1 MGTFSTATKETSDM
15 KKPEGYNERESAK
28 RIERFDLEK
37 RIEKLIQAS
46 VDCQMGATLESA
58 GKTLM
63 GLFDEHSETRKIIP
77 KVVELMQAKEKE
89 KQAKEKR
96 IEKLIQALI
105 DCTGKTIM
113 QARDELMVLDL
124 GDENLSMVVHA
135 AMRMERM
142 KGETAQ

>member
-1 MGTFSTATKETSDM
+1 M

-46 VDCQMGATLESA
+46 VDCQMDATLESA

-105 DCTGKTIM
+105 DCTGKTVT

-124 GDENLSMVVHA
+124 GDENLTLVVHA
-135 AMRMERM
+135 AMRLERIN
-142 KGETAQ
+142 KGESY

>member
-1 MGTFSTATKETSDM
+1 M
-15 KKPEGYNERESAK
+15 KKPEGYNERENAK

-46 VDCQMGATLESA
+46 VDCQMGTTLESA

-89 KQAKEKR
+89 KQAKAKR

-105 DCTGKTIM
+105 DCTGKTVT

-124 GDENLSMVVHA
+124 GDENLTLVVHA
-135 AMRMERM
+135 AMRLERIN
-142 KGETAQ
+142 KGESY

>member
-1 MGTFSTATKETSDM
+1 M

-28 RIERFDLEK
+28 RLERIDLEK
-37 RIEKLIQAS
+37 RIERLIQAS
-46 VDCQMGATLESA
+46 VDCQQGVTLESA
-58 GKTLM
+58 GKELM
-63 GLFDEHSETRKIIP
+63 GLFPAGHESEKIIP

-105 DCTGKTIM
+105 DCTGKTVT

-124 GDENLSMVVHA
+124 GDENLTLVVHA
-135 AMRMERM
+135 AMRLERIN
-142 KGETAQ
+142 KGD

>member
-1 MGTFSTATKETSDM
+1 M

>member
-1 MGTFSTATKETSDM
+1 M

-28 RIERFDLEK
+28 RIERFDL
-37 RIEKLIQAS
+37 
-46 VDCQMGATLESA
+46 
-58 GKTLM
+58 
-63 GLFDEHSETRKIIP
+63 
-77 KVVELMQAKEKE
+77 
-89 KQAKEKR
+89 EKR

>member
-1 MGTFSTATKETSDM
+1 M
-15 KKPEGYNERESAK
+15 KKPEGYNERENAK

-46 VDCQMGATLESA
+46 VDCQMGTTLESA

-105 DCTGKTIM
+105 DCTGKTVT

-124 GDENLSMVVHA
+124 GDENLTLVVHA
-135 AMRMERM
+135 AMRLERIN
-142 KGETAQ
+142 KGESY